1 MLNGNNDIPLTKV
14 NTEALMDCSKMKFT
28 VVPCLFLI
36 LSGIALAE
44 VPMRQRVVDLVI
56 LEDGTR
62 LLGAVTSNKRG
73 KPVEVVVRGSW
84 LKANAPGILDRMQ
97 DSKQDTGASDTV
109 AELVRQHI
117 ESLRSKPAADQNRIG
132 YLEERLIDLTA
143 QPASEKDDVPD
154 LVVLSLPAQG
164 VRRVIVQNAAT
175 PQLALVSILNPVDDV
190 EHIAKKDVVK
200 QLQQIPVTQRVSQL
214 PESKSGPKADESA
227 RRQFQSLLLKT
238 DRVLGA
244 TCRLI
249 RQSGEY
255 LSETNSSAADL
266 QALTAKMMLGQAQS
280 QLQSL
285 LNENFARPA
294 GAVGRG
300 FKLPSPPIL
309 PAAAALLAENEN
321 ADVVEV
327 TQMDLD
333 PTGGSA
339 EVSIAMYHK
348 GSSTTDWNL
357 LTVVQGRATSRDVT
371 AEQQQKIAGDP
382 RVKQITQ
389 LFSGLGV
396 NGNNIS
402 SAVSIGACVEIAQQ
416 RARQALQDEMA
427 SGGGSPLAGLRI
439 VRATLPAA
447 P

>member
-1 MLNGNNDIPLTKV
+1 
-14 NTEALMDCSKMKFT
+14 MKFT

-36 LSGIALAE
+36 LSGIAPAE
-44 VPMRQRVVDLVI
+44 VPMRLRVVDLVI

-73 KPVEVVVRGSW
+73 KPVEVLLRGSW
-84 LKANAPGILDRMQ
+84 LKANAPEILDRMQ
-97 DSKQDTGASDTV
+97 NSEQDIGATDTV

-117 ESLRSKPAADQNRIG
+117 ESLRLKPAADQNRIG

-143 QPASEKDDVPD
+143 QPASGAGGVPA
-154 LVVLSLPAQG
+154 LVVLSLPAKA
-164 VRRVIVQNAAT
+164 VKRVIVQNAAS
-175 PQLALVSILNPVDDV
+175 PQIALVSILNQVDNV
-190 EHIAKKDVVK
+190 EDTAKKDVVK
-200 QLQQIPVTQRVSQL
+200 ELQQIPAAQRITQL

-227 RRQFQSLLLKT
+227 RRQFQRLLLKT
-238 DRVLGA
+238 DRVLGT

-249 RQSGEY
+249 KQSGEY

-266 QALTAKMMLGQAQS
+266 QALTAKMILGQAQS

-285 LNENFARPA
+285 LNDNFARPA
-294 GAVGRG
+294 GAVGGG

-348 GSSTTDWNL
+348 GSSTADWKL
-357 LTVVQGRATSRDVT
+357 LTVVKGRATTRDVT
-371 AEQQQKIAGDP
+371 PEQQQKIAGDA
-382 RVKQITQ
+382 RVQQITQ

-427 SGGGSPLAGLRI
+427 SGGGSPPVGLRI
-439 VRATLPAA
+439 VRATLPA